1 MRKHCFEPVVDAHT
15 RVLVVGSL
23 PGDASLSAAEYYAHP
38 RNAFWPIMAEL
49 TATPD
54 LVSRPYAERLAC
66 LLAHGV
72 GLWDV
77 IGSARRAGS
86 LDAALRD
93 VAANDLAALCAR
105 LPSLVAVACN
115 GEAAY
120 KGARRQLAQ
129 AIPCIALPSTSPA
142 HARPFAEKLDAWQ
155 QMAPLLAAARPDA
168 PGGQGKP

>member
-54 LVSRPYAERLAC
+54 LVSRPYAERLAG

-77 IGSARRAGS
+77 IGSARREGS
-86 LDAALRD
+86 LDTALRD

-129 AIPCIALPSTSPA
+129 AIPCIALPPTSPA

-155 QMAPLLAAARPDA
+155 QMAPLLVAARPDA